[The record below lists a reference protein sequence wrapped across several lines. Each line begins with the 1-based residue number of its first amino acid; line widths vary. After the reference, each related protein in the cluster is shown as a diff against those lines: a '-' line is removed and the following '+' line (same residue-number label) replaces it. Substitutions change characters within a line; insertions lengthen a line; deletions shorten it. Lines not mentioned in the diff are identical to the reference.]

1 MRWCKSATVL
11 VTGCHPIISS
21 ACKKEGVPVVASI
34 TSSRNVLKRLNFRG
48 HTLSRLLSELV
59 PGRAYASDF
68 PDLGYFDKAAA

>member
-1 MRWCKSATVL
+1 VQERDGLGDRLPSDYLIRVQEG
-11 VTGCHPIISS
+11 GCAGRGFDHIL
-21 ACKKEGVPVVASI
+21 KKCLEEVG
-34 TSSRNVLKRLNFRG
+34 NFRG